1 MAWELPISLKLSKDL
16 SAMKIQLRYLFLLIA
31 TIAITGSCME
41 ELPTELAFEGY
52 EYADLDENAG
62 TWTLILMKSPEQVN
76 IPIPSPAG
84 SPALNQELQDAKTK
98 INNATAA
105 QRESVNYWTN
115 NSLLRWNEIA
125 LELAVKYN
133 LIPGPNPDGTYTLP
147 NPADPSAT
155 PNFPFAHPPYI
166 SRMLAYLSVAQYDGL
181 ISAWHYKKKFGRP
194 APYELDQQIT
204 SSYTENGL
212 NSYPSD
218 GAVVAITSRD
228 ILSVMFPLEKEYL
241 NKLADEHLE
250 SLIIAGINV
259 ASDVEAGKII
269 GTEVSK
275 VVLARASTDGMRN
288 AQTPKPIS
296 DSIKNAAFER
306 FGWKWE
312 NMESPQRPV
321 GLTPLFGKVKMWN
334 VPNVQVVRPQTPPAP
349 GSEEFN
355 ENAEELKRFA
365 DNLTTEQRRIANFW
379 NDGLNTYSPPGHWNR
394 FAKET
399 TVKNKLSPVRTARV
413 FAYMNMAIVDAGIS
427 CWDAKY
433 YYHYPRPIQ
442 AIPGFKTILGTP
454 NFPAYTSG
462 HSTFSSAAAEVL
474 SHFFPSDASQF
485 RKWAEEAAMSRVY
498 GGIHYRFDA
507 EVGLQQ
513 GKAVA
518 AYSVARAKLD
528 QVD

>member
-1 MAWELPISLKLSKDL
+1 
-16 SAMKIQLRYLFLLIA
+16 MKIQLRYLFLLASIV
-31 TIAITGSCME
+31 AITGSCME
-41 ELPTELAFEGY
+41 ELPTQLEYEGY
-52 EYADLDENAG
+52 EYAELDEDAG
-62 TWTLILMKSPEQVN
+62 NWKLILMSGNEQVV
-76 IPIPSPAG
+76 IPTPAAVG
-84 SPALNQELQDAKTK
+84 SPALNQELQDAKAK
-98 INNATAA
+98 IANATAE
-105 QRESVNYWTN
+105 QQESVKYWTN

-125 LELAVKYN
+125 LELSVKYN

-147 NPADPSAT
+147 NPADPSAI

-181 ISAWHYKKKFGRP
+181 ITAWHYKEKFGRP
-194 APYELDQQIT
+194 APYELDPQIK
-204 SSYTENGL
+204 SAYAENGL

-228 ILSVMFPLEKEYL
+228 ILSAMFPLEKEYL
-241 NKLADEHLE
+241 TKLADEHLE
-250 SLIIAGINV
+250 SLVIAGINV
-259 ASDVEAGKII
+259 SSDVEAGKLI
-269 GTEVSK
+269 GVEVGK
-275 VVLARASTDGMRN
+275 KALARASTDGMKN

-296 DSIKNAAFER
+296 DSIKNAAFAR

-312 NMESPQRPV
+312 NQETPQRPV

-334 VPNVQVVRPQTPPAP
+334 VPSVEVVRPGVPPAP

-355 ENAEELKRFA
+355 ENADELKRYA
-365 DNLTTEQRRIANFW
+365 NNLSTDQRRIANFW

-399 TVKNKLSPVRTARV
+399 VVKNRLSPVRTARV

-442 AIPGFKTILGTP
+442 TIPGFKTILGTP

-474 SHFFPSDASQF
+474 SHFFPSDAAKF
-485 RKWAEEAAMSRVY
+485 EKWAEEAAVSRIY

-507 EVGLQQ
+507 EEGLKQ
-513 GKAVA
+513 GKAVGV
-518 AYSVARAKLD
+518 YSVNRAKLD
-528 QVD
+528 QVE

>member
-1 MAWELPISLKLSKDL
+1 
-16 SAMKIQLRYLFLLIA
+16 MKIQLRYLFLFTSLSA
-31 TIAITGSCME
+31 LTVSCME
-41 ELPTELAFEGY
+41 ELPTRLEYEGY
-52 EYADLDENAG
+52 EYAELDENAG
-62 TWTLILMKSPEQVN
+62 TWNLILMAGKEQVS
-76 IPIPSPAG
+76 IPDPAAVG
-84 SPALNQELQDAKTK
+84 SAALNQQLQEVKSK
-98 INNATAA
+98 IANSTAA

-125 LELAVKYN
+125 LDLSVKYN

-147 NPADPSAT
+147 NPANPAAT

-181 ISAWHYKKKFGRP
+181 ITAWHYKKKFGRP
-194 APYELDQQIT
+194 APYKLDPQIK
-204 SSYTENGL
+204 SAYEENGL

-241 NKLADEHLE
+241 NKLAEEHLE
-250 SLIIAGINV
+250 SLVLAGINV
-259 ASDVEAGKII
+259 SSDIEAGKII
-269 GTEVSK
+269 GNEVSK
-275 VVLARASTDGMRN
+275 IALARANTDGMKS
-288 AQTPKPIS
+288 AQTPKSVS
-296 DSIKNAAFER
+296 DSIKNAAFQR

-334 VPNVQVVRPQTPPAP
+334 VPTVEEVRPRVPPAP

-355 ENAEELKRFA
+355 RDAEELKRFA
-365 DNLTTEQRRIANFW
+365 AKLTTEQRRIANFW
-379 NDGLNTYSPPGHWNR
+379 NDGINTYSPPGHWNR
-394 FAKET
+394 FAKEAV
-399 TVKNKLSPVRTARV
+399 VKYRLSPIRTARV

-433 YYHYPRPIQ
+433 FYHYPRPIQ
-442 AIPGFKTILGTP
+442 TIPGFKTILGTP

-462 HSTFSSAAAEVL
+462 HSTFSAAASEVL
-474 SHFFPSDASQF
+474 AHFFPSDATKF
-485 RKWAEEAAMSRVY
+485 RKWADEAAMSRIY

-507 EVGLQQ
+507 EEGLAQ
-513 GKAVA
+513 GRAVA
-518 AYSVARAKLD
+518 AFAVAKAKRD

>member
-1 MAWELPISLKLSKDL
+1 
-16 SAMKIQLRYLFLLIA
+16 MKIQLRYLFLSASLMA
-31 TIAITGSCME
+31 LTVSCME
-41 ELPTELAFEGY
+41 ELPTMLEYEGY
-52 EYADLDENAG
+52 EYAELDQDAG
-62 TWTLILMKSPEQVN
+62 NWNLILMSNPEQVS
-76 IPIPSPAG
+76 IPVPATADSPV
-84 SPALNQELQDAKTK
+84 LNQELQDAKTK
-98 INNATAA
+98 IANATAN
-105 QRESVNYWTN
+105 QRESVKYWTN

-125 LELAVKYN
+125 LELSVKYN

-181 ISAWHYKKKFGRP
+181 ITAWHYKEKFGRQ
-194 APYELDQQIT
+194 APYELDPQIT
-204 SSYTENGL
+204 SAYAENGL

-228 ILSVMFPLEKEYL
+228 ILSAMFPLEKEYL
-241 NKLADEHLE
+241 TKLADEHLE
-250 SLIIAGINV
+250 SLVIAGINV

-275 VVLARASTDGMRN
+275 VVLARASTDGMKN

-306 FGWKWE
+306 FGWKWD

-334 VPNVQVVRPQTPPAP
+334 VPTVEEVRPRVPPAP

-355 ENAEELKRFA
+355 ENAEELKRYA
-365 DNLTTEQRRIANFW
+365 DNLTTDQRRIANFW

-399 TVKNKLSPVRTARV
+399 TVKYRLSPVRTARV

-442 AIPGFKTILGTP
+442 TIPGFKTILGTP

-462 HSTFSSAAAEVL
+462 HSTFSAAAAEVL
-474 SHFFPSDASQF
+474 SHFFPADEAEF
-485 RKWAEEAAMSRVY
+485 RQWAEEAAMSRIY

-507 EVGLQQ
+507 EEGLNQ
-513 GKAVA
+513 GKAVG
-518 AYSVARAKLD
+518 AYSVAKAQLD